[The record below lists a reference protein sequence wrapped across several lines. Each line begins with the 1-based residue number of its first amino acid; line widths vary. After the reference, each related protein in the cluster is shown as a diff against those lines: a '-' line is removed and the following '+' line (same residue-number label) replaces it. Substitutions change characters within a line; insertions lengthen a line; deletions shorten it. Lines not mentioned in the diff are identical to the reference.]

1 MKKNILFVGG
11 IFQEDVM
18 IRSKAIS
25 PAANR
30 WQKGLLQ
37 GLKNNQIS
45 IDLLSHFP
53 EPIWPKGKFF
63 PGRKDDF
70 DNRFNSFFVPY
81 WNVPF
86 LRNRSLCNSYK
97 NTFREY
103 CYNNGEPSLI
113 CSYNLSEYVI
123 EVGLY
128 AQNHFKIPWVSICAD
143 YFNPGLEGP
152 KFPDR
157 AKQAKGHI
165 FLSYKA
171 FKDCNFQ
178 KRYHLDGGIDQL
190 KFNPSETSS
199 NHKKYILYTGMLSKW
214 GGISL
219 LLNAFKK
226 IKDPNVQ
233 LWVCG
238 YGRSLELHKAL
249 KIDSRITFFG
259 LVPENKLIDLCKK
272 TSIFVNPRPNNIP
285 GNDMN
290 FPSKLLEYLS
300 YGKPVLSTWTPGIS
314 DDYREIIEVFD
325 QETPECLA
333 NSLLNI
339 LSWSNQD
346 IYKKQIK
353 IKKFLIKNKTWNI
366 QSANLINWLDDNKLF
381 N

>member
-1 MKKNILFVGG
+1 MGRTILFIGG
-11 IFQEDVM
+11 IFNEH
-18 IRSKAIS
+18 ILLKSKAIS

-30 WQKGLLQ
+30 WQKGLVRSLIKQ
-37 GLKNNQIS
+37 RVSVN
-45 IDLLSHFP
+45 LLSHFP
-53 EPIWPKGKFF
+53 EPLWPKGKFY
-63 PGRKDDF
+63 PGEKEDF
-70 DNRFNSFFVPY
+70 DSEFNSSMVRY
-81 WNVPF
+81 WNVPL
-86 LRNRSLCNSYK
+86 LRNISLCNAYR
-97 NTFREY
+97 NTFHEY
-103 CYNNGEPSLI
+103 CYSNGKPSLI
-113 CSYNLSEYVI
+113 CSYNPSEYVI

-128 AQNHFKIPWVSICAD
+128 AQNLFKIPWVSICAD
-143 YFNPGLEGP
+143 YFNPGSEGP

-178 KRYHLDGGIDQL
+178 KKYHLDGGIDEL
-190 KFNPSETSS
+190 KFNPRKIKS

-226 IKDPNVQ
+226 IKDPNVE

-238 YGRSLELHKAL
+238 YGRSSELYKAL

-259 LVPENKLIDLCKK
+259 LVPENKLVDLCRKA
-272 TSIFVNPRPNNIP
+272 SIFVNPRPNNIP

-314 DDYREIIEVFD
+314 DDYKGIIEVFD
-325 QETPECLA
+325 QETPQCLA
-333 NSLLNI
+333 NSLLEI

-346 IYKKQIK
+346 IYNKQIK
-353 IKKFLIKNKTWNI
+353 IKGFLTKKKTWNI